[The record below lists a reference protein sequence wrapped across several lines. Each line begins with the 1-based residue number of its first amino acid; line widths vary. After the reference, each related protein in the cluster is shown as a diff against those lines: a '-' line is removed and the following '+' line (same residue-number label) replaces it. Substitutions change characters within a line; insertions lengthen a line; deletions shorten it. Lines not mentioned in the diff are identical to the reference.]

1 MHNLESIEDL
11 LKLQKKLDLKTKSK
25 RSNGFTP
32 RKRDGVDLKFALDD
46 EFNEFMKE
54 LPDAVNFKYWK
65 EKKHDAHKQL
75 IEYVDCLFFLL
86 AAINEFHNRKSWL
99 RERVDRAFK
108 RITPNRYILSK
119 ENLSHFKYA
128 IAASNLET
136 DYDLIALFDY
146 YFSIGEAA
154 GYNHKN
160 ILDAYWEKWNMNMGR
175 DKKDWIL
182 GGNNG

>member
-11 LKLQKKLDLKTKSK
+11 LKLQKKLDSKTKRK
-25 RSNGFTP
+25 RSNGFIP
-32 RKRDGVDLKFALDD
+32 RKRDNLDLKFALDD

-54 LPDAVNFKYWK
+54 LPNEINFKTWK
-65 EKKHDAHKQL
+65 EKKYNPDKQL

-86 AAINEFHNRKSWL
+86 AAINEFHNRKSWVK
-99 RERVDRAFK
+99 ERVDRAFK
-108 RITPNRYILSK
+108 RIIPERYILNK

-128 IAASNLET
+128 IAASNLEK

-154 GYNHKN
+154 GYTYKN
-160 ILDAYWEKWNMNMGR
+160 ILDAYFEKWNMNMGR
-175 DKKDWIL
+175 DKKDWML
-182 GGNNG
+182 GGE